1 MTYNEI
7 VAQVADSTGLSKKMV
22 DRIYKLYWK
31 SVREYIKS
39 RTLKEDLTEE
49 EFIKLKPNVN
59 VPSLGKFYVDF
70 NKYKRL
76 KEQYNS

>member
-7 VAQVADSTGLSKKMV
+7 VAQVAGSTGLSKKMV
-22 DRIYKLYWK
+22 DRIYKLYWR

>member
-7 VAQVADSTGLSKKMV
+7 VAQVAGSTGLSKKMV

>member
-7 VAQVADSTGLSKKMV
+7 VAQVAGSTGLSKKMV
-22 DRIYKLYWK
+22 DRIYKLYWR

-39 RTLKEDLTEE
+39 KTLKEDLTEE